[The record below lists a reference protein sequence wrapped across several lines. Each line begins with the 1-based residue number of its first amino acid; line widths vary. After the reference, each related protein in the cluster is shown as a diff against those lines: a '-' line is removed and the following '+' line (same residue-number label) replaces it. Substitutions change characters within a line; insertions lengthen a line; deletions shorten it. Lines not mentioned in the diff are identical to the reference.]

1 MRKNLFW
8 FLVFISNFSFSHA
21 QLVKTWDSRFG
32 GSIEDNIF
40 CLEQTRD
47 GGYILGGN
55 SASGVGGDKTQPNW
69 DTCQQSFDYWIVKID
84 SLGNLQW
91 DKRYGGMQN
100 EFLNSVQQTPDRGYL
115 LGGHSNSGMTGDKT
129 QDTWGGYDFWIV
141 KIDSLGNIQ
150 WDKRYGGTS
159 DDYFGCLR
167 QIADG
172 GYILGGYSYSGISGN
187 RTEPCW
193 GGEDYWIL
201 KIDSLGNVQWD
212 KRYGGINDDH
222 LTSILQTTSG
232 NFIIGGYSVSGI
244 SGDKTEP
251 SWGDSDYWILK
262 IDSLG
267 VLLWDKRFGGINE
280 DRLYGI
286 LASVDGEYILGGYTY
301 SDISG
306 DKSQPSWGAIDYWI
320 IKTDS
325 LGNLVW
331 DKRFGG
337 TANDWMLSNLSST
350 ITGGYLMAGTSSS
363 PLSGDKTEA
372 NLGYEQTWVVNLD
385 SLGNKIWDKTI
396 FTTGYHDRFGLAL
409 QSSCKC
415 FVMANST
422 IADTGGYK
430 TQVGRGSNDY
440 WIVKFCMPSTQ
451 FISDDPLLC
460 EKFCTNFYDQ
470 STNNPTSWLWQFPG
484 GTPASS
490 TDQNPTNICYNEP
503 GVYDVTLITTN
514 ANGSDTLTLHDYITV
529 YPTPPIPIITQNGYA
544 LTSSQA
550 DFYQWQLNTVD
561 IPGATNQ
568 SYEVLQTG
576 FYTVIVSDT
585 NSCVNSTTLYV
596 EITGIDEVSD
606 EGISV
611 YPNPSD
617 GIFTIS
623 FGNTIPASEVTLQ
636 VTDAIGRSVYFHT
649 TEQELQ
655 PPILQMDLHQLPR
668 GVYFLTIRSLGFPV
682 MKKIIIG

>member
-1 MRKNLFW
+1 
-8 FLVFISNFSFSHA
+8 
-21 QLVKTWDSRFG
+21 
-32 GSIEDNIF
+32 
-40 CLEQTRD
+40 
-47 GGYILGGN
+47 
-55 SASGVGGDKTQPNW
+55 
-69 DTCQQSFDYWIVKID
+69 
-84 SLGNLQW
+84 
-91 DKRYGGMQN
+91 
-100 EFLNSVQQTPDRGYL
+100 
-115 LGGHSNSGMTGDKT
+115 
-129 QDTWGGYDFWIV
+129 
-141 KIDSLGNIQ
+141 
-150 WDKRYGGTS
+150 
-159 DDYFGCLR
+159 
-167 QIADG
+167 
-172 GYILGGYSYSGISGN
+172 
-187 RTEPCW
+187 
-193 GGEDYWIL
+193 
-201 KIDSLGNVQWD
+201 
-212 KRYGGINDDH
+212 
-222 LTSILQTTSG
+222 
-232 NFIIGGYSVSGI
+232 
-244 SGDKTEP
+244 
-251 SWGDSDYWILK
+251 
-262 IDSLG
+262 
-267 VLLWDKRFGGINE
+267 
-280 DRLYGI
+280 
-286 LASVDGEYILGGYTY
+286 
-301 SDISG
+301 
-306 DKSQPSWGAIDYWI
+306 
-320 IKTDS
+320 
-325 LGNLVW
+325 
-331 DKRFGG
+331 
-337 TANDWMLSNLSST
+337 
-350 ITGGYLMAGTSSS
+350 MAGTSSS

-623 FGNTIPASEVTLQ
+623 FGNTIPATEVTLQ
-636 VTDAIGRSVYFHT
+636 VTDAIGRSVYFQT

-655 PPILQMDLHQLPR
+655 SQILQMDLHQLPR
-668 GVYFLTIRSLGFPV
+668 GVYFLTIRSSGFPM